1 MRWRV
6 IIGALLALGGL
17 IWLGYVISGG
27 PGAGGS
33 DPGASASSSAD
44 GNPEGQATSAASPAT
59 SPPFPVTSNSA
70 SALPPPPLAWDVR
83 RDALLRSEAPTAEK
97 ADRLLAM
104 LPDLAPAEQEE
115 AARHLVNLLGDDRFA
130 NAGAWLTNAQASET
144 VQGLLMADLMN
155 RPDKVRLPLYL
166 VIAQTPD
173 HPRAAEAR
181 YLLSLHLPD
190 DHGTNWAAWEAAVQL
205 RLQEQVDK

>member
-6 IIGALLALGGL
+6 IIAAALALGAAV
-17 IWLGYVISGG
+17 WLGLRFSGG
-27 PGAGGS
+27 RGSGQGDPNRGAVPT
-33 DPGASASSSAD
+33 DAEPAPPDSAPVAAVGDRGHSA
-44 GNPEGQATSAASPAT
+44 
-59 SPPFPVTSNSA
+59 SNSA
-70 SALPPPPLAWDVR
+70 PAMPLPPLPWDMR

-104 LPDLAPAEQEE
+104 LPELAPAEQEE
-115 AARHLVNLLGDDRFA
+115 AAKHLVNLLADDRFA
-130 NAGAWLTNAQASET
+130 SAGAWLTNAQAPAA

-166 VIAQTPD
+166 LIAQTPD
-173 HPRAAEAR
+173 HPHAAEAR
-181 YLLSLHLPD
+181 YLLTVHLPD
-190 DHGTNWAAWEAAVQL
+190 DHGTNWPAWEAAVQL